1 MVAEP
6 LFLLDALG
14 WGVIATV
21 VLMASS
27 IILTI
32 PVFATRGRAQAVWFA
47 VIGFL
52 LTVEIA
58 VLITVGILIDKGK
71 IFN

>member
-1 MVAEP
+1 M
-6 LFLLDALG
+6 LDALG

-21 VLMASS
+21 VFLAST

-32 PVFATRGRAQAVWFA
+32 PVFATRGRAQVTWFA
-47 VIGFL
+47 IIGFL
-52 LTVEIA
+52 LTVELA
-58 VLITVGILIDKGK
+58 ALVAVGILIDKGK